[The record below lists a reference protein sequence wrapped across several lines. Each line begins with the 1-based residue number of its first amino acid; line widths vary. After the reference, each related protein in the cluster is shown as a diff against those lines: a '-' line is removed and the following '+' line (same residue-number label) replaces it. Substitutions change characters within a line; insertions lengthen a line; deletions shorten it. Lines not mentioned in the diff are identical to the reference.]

1 MSIKKYN
8 TYCLK
13 GNKREEH
20 QIKNKKEFKINKISD
35 KNDFLKKK
43 TYVIIGILSLV
54 VVLAAFFGI
63 RNFFL
68 KPFPDKENS
77 TEESVDSFL
86 EYSDFDEQF
95 ALKEQERA
103 MLAKQLEEG
112 NGNLCDDSDPAGQ
125 DKLDLERLNLRYQK
139 AEDGV
144 DIKIVS
150 GILNSGETLYEYLVK
165 EGITPAE
172 ILQLGDK
179 VQSVVDISRLNIGT
193 RFSVHYDLNG
203 KIVQFDYKPNQLDA
217 YYIKIP
223 DNEFGNIQVT
233 KDEIFREVICIEGN
247 IKSSLFQAMMDHCN
261 SGQLAVQLAEIFA
274 WDIDF
279 LTECQPGDTFKL
291 LVERQYRGDFYR
303 WGDIL
308 AAVYEGEM
316 LSTHTAVLFQDHNG
330 HNDYY
335 DKDGR
340 ALRKAFLKA
349 PLNYKYISSYFTEN
363 RYHPILRINR
373 PHLAIDYAAPTG
385 TPVVAIGAGSVI
397 NRYYDKGG
405 YGNYIEIKHP
415 NGYVTGYGHLSK
427 FADGLKVGKRVE
439 QGEVIGYVGATGLAT
454 GPHLD
459 FSISING
466 KKVNFLDI
474 DLPSAGSVSKEN
486 WEDFELVKKNYL
498 SLLKEEL

>member
-8 TYCLK
+8 TFCFNR
-13 GNKREEH
+13 NKREGQQE
-20 QIKNKKEFKINKISD
+20 QDKNKNEFKTTNKINILNKRLYVISGIALIIVVITIFFGFKYISLKPIQSGENIAEGTFGSFKEF
-35 KNDFLKKK
+35 
-43 TYVIIGILSLV
+43 
-54 VVLAAFFGI
+54 
-63 RNFFL
+63 
-68 KPFPDKENS
+68 
-77 TEESVDSFL
+77 
-86 EYSDFDEQF
+86 SDFEEQF

-103 MLAKQLEEG
+103 ILEEQLE
-112 NGNLCDDSDPAGQ
+112 NDSDVSCADEETGDQ
-125 DKLDLERLNLRYQK
+125 DQLDLERLNLRYQK
-139 AEDGV
+139 AESEIDT
-144 DIKIVS
+144 KNVS

-165 EGITPAE
+165 VGISPAE
-172 ILQLGDK
+172 ILKLGERI
-179 VQSVVDISRLNIGT
+179 QPVVDISRLNVGT
-193 RFSVHYDLNG
+193 RFSVHYDRDG

-223 DNEFGNIQVT
+223 DNELSHIEVT
-233 KDEIFREVICIEGN
+233 KDEIFREVVCLEGKVRN
-247 IKSSLFQAMMDHCN
+247 SLYQAMMDHCN

-303 WGDIL
+303 WGDVL

-330 HNDYY
+330 YNDYY

-349 PLNYKYISSYFTEN
+349 PLNYKYISSYYTEN

-397 NRYYDKGG
+397 SRYYDGGG
-405 YGNYIEIKHP
+405 YGNYVEIKHP

-439 QGEVIGYVGATGLAT
+439 QGEIIGYVGATGLAT

-466 KKVNFLDI
+466 KKVNFLEI
-474 DLPSAGSVSKEN
+474 DLPSAGSVGKEQ
-486 WEDFELVKKNYL
+486 WEDFELVKKNYF

>member
-8 TYCLK
+8 TFCFRRL
-13 GNKREEH
+13 NKDLSNEE
-20 QIKNKKEFKINKISD
+20 KPKIEY
-35 KNDFLKKK
+35 KNDFFKKRK
-43 TYVIIGILSLV
+43 NCIIGVLTLLV
-54 VVLAAFFGI
+54 GITIFYTFFNNRTIPIGTNKI
-63 RNFFL
+63 EKKAVETTHNGFTNVSNCDDDFL
-68 KPFPDKENS
+68 
-77 TEESVDSFL
+77 
-86 EYSDFDEQF
+86 
-95 ALKEQERA
+95 
-103 MLAKQLEEG
+103 LEEG
-112 NGNLCDDSDPAGQ
+112 KGQIDREDVESSDEVCGCEETKGL
-125 DKLDLERLNLRYQK
+125 DELDLERLNLRYQK
-139 AEDGV
+139 ADSESE
-144 DIKIVS
+144 IKKIS
-150 GILNSGETLYEYLVK
+150 GMLNTGETIYEYLTKV
-165 EGITPAE
+165 GILPSE
-172 ILQLGDK
+172 ILRLAEK
-179 VQSVVDISRLNIGT
+179 VESVVDISRLNTGT
-193 RFSVHYDLNG
+193 RFTVHYNNIG

-223 DNEFGNIQVT
+223 ENELGNIEVT
-233 KDEIFREVICIEGN
+233 KDEIYREIVCLEGE
-247 IKSSLFQAMMDHCN
+247 IKSSLYQSMVDYCN

-279 LTECQPGDTFKL
+279 LTECQKGDSFKI

-303 WGDIL
+303 WGDVL

-316 LSTHTAVLFQDHNG
+316 LSTHTAVLFQDNNG
-330 HNDYY
+330 HSDYY

-340 ALRKAFLKA
+340 CLRKAFLKA

-397 NRYYDKGG
+397 TKYYDKGG
-405 YGNYIEIKHP
+405 YGNYIELKHP

-427 FADGLKVGKRVE
+427 FADGLAVGKRVE
-439 QGEVIGYVGATGLAT
+439 QGEIIGYVGATGLAT

-466 KKVNFLDI
+466 KKVDFLNI

-486 WEDFELVKKNYL
+486 WDDFELVKKNYL
-498 SLLKEEL
+498 SLLKEDV